1 MKMRYTLKTKTI
13 HGVRTGRHD
22 NPHVVKAAGM
32 KQRRDGGMCD
42 GDSAPRNLGRMG
54 RMKPR
59 ADGGCAGGGA
69 ISDQDMKMMGAAPGR
84 GKTPGTASAEI
95 TGTSPGRGR
104 AEGTDSSMLGAVR
117 EAMGERPGR
126 ADGGI
131 SWSGLGQGLSN
142 LSTLGLPQQNQQ
154 QQLKNA
160 EDSPATALGKSLSA
174 ISGLGAGRRHGGK
187 VDASSVGKSE
197 IAQHRKEHAAMAE
210 EGRKD
215 GGRLTAAERH
225 ALPKKDFALSGERY
239 PINDASHAR
248 NALARVSQHGTPEE
262 KAKVRS
268 KVASKYPGIE
278 QKD

>member
-1 MKMRYTLKTKTI
+1 MKMRYTLKTKSI

-69 ISDQDMKMMGAAPGR
+69 ISDQDMKIMGAAPGR

-117 EAMGERPGR
+117 EAMGERLGR
-126 ADGGI
+126 A
-131 SWSGLGQGLSN
+131 
-142 LSTLGLPQQNQQ
+142 
-154 QQLKNA
+154 A
-160 EDSPATALGKSLSA
+160 
-174 ISGLGAGRRHGGK
+174 GGK
-187 VDASSVGKSE
+187 VGAASVGKSE

-210 EGRKD
+210 EGRKN

-248 NALARVSQHGTPEE
+248 AALSRVSQHGTSEE